1 MSHFVANTLIRVHRR
16 DGDPSV
22 SFGQLES
29 HYFQKIAYSPFDK
42 LLYGIDGKH
51 LVSITNGKP
60 SKLAELEGKV
70 FEREAMA
77 VGVSPGI
84 LALLPTAKNA
94 LVIVPSYGVPWRFER
109 GGLARLRAS

>member
-1 MSHFVANTLIRVHRR
+1 MSHFVANTLIRVHRQ
-16 DGDPSV
+16 DGNPSV
-22 SFGQLES
+22 SFDELES
-29 HYFQKIAYSPFDK
+29 HYFQKIVYSRFDK

-60 SKLAELEGKV
+60 SKLAELEGQV

-94 LVIVPSYGVPWRFER
+94 LIIVPNHGLPWRFQ
-109 GGLARLRAS
+109 GGSLARLRAS